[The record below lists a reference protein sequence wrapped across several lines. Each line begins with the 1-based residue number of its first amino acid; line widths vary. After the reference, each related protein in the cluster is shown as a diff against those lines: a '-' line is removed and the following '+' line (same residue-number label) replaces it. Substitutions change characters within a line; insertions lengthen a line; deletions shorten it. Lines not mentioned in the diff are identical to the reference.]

1 MLAAE
6 CAWTVLNAEHTR
18 LHELAARV
26 EEARH
31 AEAWRQG
38 GPPAAA
44 LAELIGRLQ
53 AFDEATHR
61 PKGVVLLG
69 LLQGRSAEAD
79 DLLDRL
85 EQRCR
90 RRDELL
96 SQARAMLTNAS
107 GAVTQGSA
115 DTIEALLQEH
125 QHLMRAQLEEEDT
138 LLHSHSAALLSREE
152 WAAVLSSISDA
163 VSTQK
168 R

>member
-6 CAWTVLNAEHTR
+6 CAWTVLNAEHAR
-18 LHELAARV
+18 LHELAARI
-26 EEARH
+26 EEACR
-31 AEAWRQG
+31 AGAWRQG
-38 GPPAAA
+38 GTSAAA
-44 LAELIGRLQ
+44 LADLIGRLQ

-69 LLQGRSAEAD
+69 LLHGRSPEAD

-85 EQRCR
+85 EQCCR

-96 SQARAMLTNAS
+96 SQARAMLTNAR
-107 GAVTQGSA
+107 GVATQGSA

-125 QHLMRAQLEEEDT
+125 QRLMRAQLEEEDT
-138 LLHSHSAALLSREE
+138 LLHSHSAALLSRED
-152 WAAVLSSISDA
+152 WAAVLSSISSA